1 MSARV
6 YLLETKYE
14 LIKLLRLPA
23 FLIPTLGFPLMF
35 YVLFGLLMGGSSGG
49 RASTYL
55 LATYGAFGVI
65 GISLFGIGAGVATER
80 GQGWLAVKRASP
92 MPLAAYFFAKY
103 VMTVALSAVMI
114 VMLGVFAIAFGHV
127 HLALSQWLALLVAET
142 LGAIPFCA
150 AGLAV
155 GYLAGPNS
163 AIAVINAIHL
173 PTAFLSGLFIPAEM
187 LPSYLQKFA
196 HWLPQ
201 YHLAHLGLA
210 AIGMAPVKDARTNI
224 LALVVSAA
232 LFTALAVF
240 AYRRDDGA
248 AYG

>member
-23 FLIPTLGFPLMF
+23 FLIPTLGFPVMF
-35 YVLFGLLMGGSSGG
+35 YVLFGLLMNRSSNG
-49 RASTYL
+49 ASTYL
-55 LATYGAFGVI
+55 VATYGAFGVI

-80 GQGWLAVKRASP
+80 GQGWLSVKRASP
-92 MPLAAYFFAKY
+92 MPVSAYFLAKY
-103 VMTVALSAVMI
+103 IMTIALSAVLI
-114 VMLGVFAIAFGHV
+114 VILGILAVTFGGV
-127 HLALSQWLALLVAET
+127 HLSASQWLTLLAAET

-163 AIAVINAIHL
+163 AIAVINSIHL

-187 LPSYLQKFA
+187 LPKYLQSFA
-196 HWLPQ
+196 HYLPQ

-210 AIGMAPVKDARTNI
+210 AIGMGTGFGARTNI
-224 LALVVSAA
+224 LALAVFGII
-232 LFTALAVF
+232 FTALGVF
-240 AYRRDDGA
+240 AYRRDEGA